1 MANNIPTVTSQIPRD
16 LQQFVQRVRE
26 ALDGG
31 GPEAVVTAR
40 QLIAA
45 GIVSSST
52 NGDLVASVATS
63 SSVQNPSAPSNLT
76 ATGALASIVV
86 TWAGPFY
93 NGHAYT
99 EIWAHT
105 SNTIGDAV
113 IVGMTAGNTFSHNI
127 GSAATRYYWV
137 RNVNQ
142 NGAVSAFN
150 ATNGITATTSTDP
163 AYILSLLADEITTS
177 ELSSTLASRIDL
189 VDGSASLTNSV
200 ASRIANEATSR
211 ATAIAAEATARAAA
225 IASEATSR
233 AAAIASEASTRQSA
247 IDVLA
252 ASVSDITGTEAYNNS
267 ETYALNDLVVYN
279 NNLYKAKQSTSGN
292 LPTVTT
298 HWDLVGNYSS
308 LGDVVVANS
317 AALTTLD
324 TRVTN
329 AEGVNTSQ
337 ATSLTSLNSNIAATD
352 TNVANNTSAIS
363 GLDTRV
369 TNAEGVNTSQATS
382 ITSLNSN
389 LATTD
394 TNVANNTSALS
405 SLDTRVTN
413 AEGVNTS
420 QATSI
425 TSLNSTVAGHTSG
438 LALNTSAL
446 SSLGT
451 RVTATENDI
460 SAQSGQITS
469 LQTSIADIT
478 GVSAY
483 VNGTSYA
490 TGDYV
495 QYNNKLYEAKQATTG
510 NLPTNT
516 TYWLLLGNFTSI
528 TGLVSANTAAVSS
541 LDTRVTS
548 AEGSITSQ
556 ANSITSLTTTSASQG
571 SALATNTSA
580 ISGLDTRVTTAE
592 GNITTHTSDI
602 TSLNTSVTNANA
614 GIATNVSA
622 ISGLDTRV
630 TTAEGNITTHTSDIT
645 SLNTSVTNANAGIAT
660 NVSAISGLDTR
671 VTGVQ
676 SSITSQASDITALTL
691 AMTATETATTANA
704 TAVAGL
710 DTRVTSAE
718 GSITS
723 IASDVSTLETEM
735 AATETATTANANAT
749 TALTTRVASAEASI
763 TSNAS
768 DITTLTSGL
777 ASSNTNISSNTTAV
791 TALATRVTSAE
802 GSITS
807 IASDVS
813 TLNAEMTA
821 TETATTANATAA
833 AGLNTRLTTAEG
845 DITSNANSIT
855 SLTSGLTTANTNIT
869 SNASALTS
877 LTTRVTSAEGSITST
892 ASSLTQLTTTVGGH
906 TTSIATNVS
915 SINGIEGKFTVKIDT
930 AGHVSG
936 YGLIST
942 ANNGTPTSE
951 FGVRAD
957 TFWVSP
963 PSNSSASAPT
973 SGLYKGYV
981 WYDSANNVT
990 KYYTGSA
997 FSTTPQ
1003 TVPFVIKSTAG
1014 TVNGVTVPAGV
1025 YMDTAM
1031 IGDATISNAQI
1042 GSLTADKI
1050 TTSLLS
1056 TVDFYGNKIAGSTI
1070 YLGGTVNYTTSG
1082 GINTGIS
1089 SVTSP
1094 SVILDSNGATFN
1106 VDSFRV
1112 NNTNGSAFETPF
1124 KVANNHVYIKGA
1136 NIEDASITN
1145 AKIEDA
1151 SVTNAKI
1158 GDVIQ
1163 SDNYSAGSAGWKI
1176 NKAGEM
1182 EMNNATFRGTL
1193 DVANASTGQ
1202 RLAIDGDSI
1211 KVFDANN
1218 TLRVQI
1224 GDLS

>member
-52 NGDLVASVATS
+52 NGDLIASVATS
-63 SSVQNPSAPSNLT
+63 SSVQNPSAPTNLA
-76 ATGALASIVV
+76 ATGALANIVV
-86 TWAGPFY
+86 SWNGPSY

-105 SNTIGDAV
+105 SDVIGDAL
-113 IVGMTAGNTFSHNI
+113 IVGMTAGNTFSHNL

-142 NGAVSAFN
+142 NGLVSAFN
-150 ATNGITATTSTDP
+150 ATNGVTSSTGTDP
-163 AYILSLLADEITTS
+163 AYLLSLLANELTTS
-177 ELSSTLASRIDL
+177 ELSNALSSRIDL
-189 VDGSASLTNSV
+189 IDGSASLTNSV

-225 IASEATSR
+225 IT
-233 AAAIASEASTRQSA
+233 SEASTRQNA

-252 ASVSDITGTEAYNNS
+252 ASVADITGAEAYNNS
-267 ETYALNDLVVYN
+267 KTYALNDLVIYN
-279 NNLYKAKQSTSGN
+279 SNLYKAKQSTSGN

-317 AALTTLD
+317 AALNTLD

-337 ATSLTSLNSNIAATD
+337 ATSLTSLNSSIAATD
-352 TNVANNTSAIS
+352 TSVANNASAIS
-363 GLDTRV
+363 GLNTRV
-369 TNAEGVNTSQATS
+369 TTAEGNITSQASS
-382 ITSLNSN
+382 ITSLNS
-389 LATTD
+389 
-394 TNVANNTSALS
+394 S
-405 SLDTRVTN
+405 
-413 AEGVNTS
+413 
-420 QATSI
+420 
-425 TSLNSTVAGHTSG
+425 VAGHTSG
-438 LALNTSAL
+438 LAINTSAL

-451 RVTATENDI
+451 RVSATESDI
-460 SAQSGQITS
+460 SSQSGQITS

-483 VNGTSYA
+483 VASTTYS

-495 QYNNKLYEAKQATTG
+495 QYNSKLYEAKQATTG

-541 LDTRVTS
+541 LDTRVTT
-548 AEGSITSQ
+548 AEGTITSQ
-556 ANSITSLTTTSASQG
+556 SNSITSLTTTSASQG
-571 SALATNTSA
+571 STLTANAAAISGLATRVTTAEGTITTHTSNITSLNTSVANANSGISTNVTA

-592 GNITTHTSDI
+592 G
-602 TSLNTSVTNANA
+602 
-614 GIATNVSA
+614 
-622 ISGLDTRV
+622 
-630 TTAEGNITTHTSDIT
+630 
-645 SLNTSVTNANAGIAT
+645 
-660 NVSAISGLDTR
+660 
-671 VTGVQ
+671 
-676 SSITSQASDITALTL
+676 SITSQASDIASLNL
-691 AMTATETATTANA
+691 EMTATETATTANA

-710 DTRVTSAE
+710 DTRITSAE

-723 IASDVSTLETEM
+723 ISSDVATLNTEM
-735 AATETATTANANAT
+735 TATETATTANANAT
-749 TALTTRVASAEASI
+749 TALATRVTSAEGTIS
-763 TSNAS
+763 SNAS
-768 DITTLTSGL
+768 NVASLTSGL
-777 ASSNTNISSNTTAV
+777 TSANTNVAANATAI
-791 TALATRVTSAE
+791 AGINTRVTSAE

-813 TLNAEMTA
+813 TLNTEMTA
-821 TETATTANATAA
+821 TEAATTANATATS
-833 AGLNTRLTTAEG
+833 GLDTRLTTAEG
-845 DITSNANSIT
+845 SITSNANSIT
-855 SLTSGLTTANTNIT
+855 SLTSGLSTANTNIT

-877 LTTRVTSAEGSITST
+877 LTTRVTSAEGTITST
-892 ASSLTQLTTTVGGH
+892 ASSLTQLSTTVGGH
-906 TTSIATNVS
+906 TTSISTNAS

-942 ANNGTPTSE
+942 ANDGTPTSE

-963 PSNSSASAPT
+963 PSNASASAPT

-981 WYDSANNVT
+981 WYDSTNNVT

-1082 GINTGIS
+1082 GTNVGIS
-1089 SVTSP
+1089 SVSNAN
-1094 SVILDSNGATFN
+1094 VVLDTNGATFN

-1145 AKIEDA
+1145 AKI
-1151 SVTNAKI
+1151 

-1163 SDNYSAGSAGWKI
+1163 SANYSAGSAGWKI

-1193 DVANASTGQ
+1193 DVANASSGQ

>member
-630 TTAEGNITTHTSDIT
+630 T
-645 SLNTSVTNANAGIAT
+645 
-660 NVSAISGLDTR
+660 
-671 VTGVQ
+671 GVQ

>member
-225 IASEATSR
+225 IASEA
-233 AAAIASEASTRQSA
+233 STRQSA
-247 IDVLA
+247 INVLA
-252 ASVSDITGTEAYNNS
+252 ASVSDITGTEAYDNS
-267 ETYALNDLVVYN
+267 KTYALNDLVVYN

-317 AALTTLD
+317 AALNTLD

-363 GLDTRV
+363 GLNTRV
-369 TNAEGVNTSQATS
+369 TTAEGNITSQAS
-382 ITSLNSN
+382 
-389 LATTD
+389 
-394 TNVANNTSALS
+394 
-405 SLDTRVTN
+405 
-413 AEGVNTS
+413 
-420 QATSI
+420 SI

-438 LALNTSAL
+438 LAINTSAL

-451 RVTATENDI
+451 RVSATESDI
-460 SAQSGQITS
+460 SSQSGQITS

-483 VNGTSYA
+483 VASTTYS

-571 SALATNTSA
+571 STLTANTSA

-592 GNITTHTSDI
+592 GTITTHTSNI

-622 ISGLDTRV
+622 ISGLATRV
-630 TTAEGNITTHTSDIT
+630 TTAEG
-645 SLNTSVTNANAGIAT
+645 
-660 NVSAISGLDTR
+660 
-671 VTGVQ
+671 
-676 SSITSQASDITALTL
+676 SITSQASDIAALNL
-691 AMTATETATTANA
+691 EMTATETATTANA

-710 DTRVTSAE
+710 DTRITSAE

-723 IASDVSTLETEM
+723 IASDVSTLNTEM
-735 AATETATTANANAT
+735 TATETATTANANAT
-749 TALTTRVASAEASI
+749 NALTTRVASAEASI

-777 ASSNTNISSNTTAV
+777 ASSNTNIAANTTAV
-791 TALATRVTSAE
+791 TALTTRVTSAE

-813 TLNAEMTA
+813 TLETEMTA

-845 DITSNANSIT
+845 GITTNANSIT

-1094 SVILDSNGATFN
+1094 SVVLDSNGATFN

>member
-1 MANNIPTVTSQIPRD
+1 MANNIPTVTSPIPRD

-31 GPEAVVTAR
+31 GAEAVVTAR

-45 GIVSSST
+45 GIVSKGS
-52 NGDLVASVATS
+52 NGDLVADVATS
-63 SSVQNPSAPSNLT
+63 SSVQSPSAPSNLV
-76 ATGALASIVV
+76 AAGALANIIV
-86 TWAGPFY
+86 TWDGPFY

-105 SNTIGDAV
+105 SNSIGDAV

-142 NGAVSAFN
+142 NGEVSAFN
-150 ATNGITATTSTDP
+150 ATNGVQTSTSDDP
-163 AYILSLLADEITTS
+163 AYILSILTDEITAS
-177 ELSSTLASRIDL
+177 QLHGDLSSRIDL
-189 VDGSASLTNSV
+189 IDGSASLTNSV
-200 ASRIANEATSR
+200 AARIAAEASSR
-211 ATAIAAEATARAAA
+211 ATAISTGL
-225 IASEATSR
+225 
-233 AAAIASEASTRQSA
+233 ASEASARQSSINA
-247 IDVLA
+247 LA
-252 ASVSDITGTEAYNNS
+252 ASIADITGAETYNAS
-267 ETYALNDLVVYN
+267 ETYSLNDLVIYDDK
-279 NNLYKAKQSTSGN
+279 LYRAKQSTVGN

-298 HWDLVGNYSS
+298 HWELVGNYSS
-308 LGDVVVANS
+308 IGDVVVANA
-317 AALTTLD
+317 AALSTLD

-337 ATSLTSLNSNIAATD
+337 ATSLTSLNS
-352 TNVANNTSAIS
+352 
-363 GLDTRV
+363 
-369 TNAEGVNTSQATS
+369 
-382 ITSLNSN
+382 
-389 LATTD
+389 
-394 TNVANNTSALS
+394 
-405 SLDTRVTN
+405 
-413 AEGVNTS
+413 
-420 QATSI
+420 
-425 TSLNSTVAGHTSG
+425 TVAGHTSN
-438 LALNTSAL
+438 LSINTSAISALNT
-446 SSLGT
+446 
-451 RVTATENDI
+451 RVLTTEGNI

-483 VNGTSYA
+483 ANGTNYA

-495 QYNNKLYEAKQATTG
+495 QYNSKLYEAKQATTG

-556 ANSITSLTTTSASQG
+556 ASSIVALTTSSASQG
-571 SALATNTSA
+571 STLASNTSA
-580 ISGLDTRVTTAE
+580 ITGLATRVTTAE
-592 GNITTHTSDI
+592 NTITTHTSNI
-602 TSLNTSVTNANA
+602 ASLTTSVANANSGVSSNVTAIA
-614 GIATNVSA
+614 GLT
-622 ISGLDTRV
+622 TRV
-630 TTAEGNITTHTSDIT
+630 TT
-645 SLNTSVTNANAGIAT
+645 
-660 NVSAISGLDTR
+660 
-671 VTGVQ
+671 
-676 SSITSQASDITALTL
+676 
-691 AMTATETATTANA
+691 
-704 TAVAGL
+704 
-710 DTRVTSAE
+710 AE

-723 IASDVSTLETEM
+723 IASDVATLNTEM
-735 AATETATTANANAT
+735 TATETATTANANAT

-777 ASSNTNISSNTTAV
+777 ASSNTNIATNTTAV
-791 TALATRVTSAE
+791 TALTTRVTSAE

-813 TLNAEMTA
+813 TLEAEMTA
-821 TETATTANATAA
+821 TETATAANATAA
-833 AGLNTRLTTAEG
+833 AGLNTRLTSAEG
-845 DITSNANSIT
+845 SITSNANSIT
-855 SLTSGLTTANTNIT
+855 SLTSGLSTANTNIT

-877 LTTRVTSAEGSITST
+877 LTTRVTSAEGTITST
-892 ASSLTQLTTTVGGH
+892 ATSLTQLSTTVGGH

-942 ANNGTPTSE
+942 ANGATPTSE

-963 PSNSSASAPT
+963 PSNASASAPT

-1056 TVDFYGNKIAGSTI
+1056 TVDFYGNKIAGSTM
-1070 YLGGTVNYTTSG
+1070 YLGGTVSYTSSN
-1082 GINTGIS
+1082 GINTGIA

-1094 SVILDSNGATFN
+1094 SVVLDNNGATFN

-1145 AKIEDA
+1145 AKI
-1151 SVTNAKI
+1151 

-1163 SDNYSAGSAGWKI
+1163 SANYSAGSAGWKI

-1182 EMNNATFRGTL
+1182 ELNNATFRGTL
-1193 DVANASTGQ
+1193 DVANASSGQ